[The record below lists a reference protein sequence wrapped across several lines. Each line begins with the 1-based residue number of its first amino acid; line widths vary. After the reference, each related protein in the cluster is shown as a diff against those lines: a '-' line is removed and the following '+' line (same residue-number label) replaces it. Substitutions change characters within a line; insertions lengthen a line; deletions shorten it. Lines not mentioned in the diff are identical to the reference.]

1 MTDLWSIILGLLLD
15 ILNLHVLPNNVS
27 TELSLRPPV
36 PGVFNFKTA
45 SLRTLRLV
53 FSTALSFLD
62 GLKFVVLLM
71 PLGLSENMVG
81 LLGMDLLRNKQL
93 LSELVPYILK
103 RFGFNLSVVAML
115 KKRNYLVILREY
127 VASCEYIK
135 RFRDLQKR
143 VASD

>member
-27 TELSLRPPV
+27 TELSLRPV

-93 LSELVPYILK
+93 LSELVPYILN

-115 KKRNYLVILREY
+115 KKQNYRYLVRIH
-127 VASCEYIK
+127 
-135 RFRDLQKR
+135 
-143 VASD
+143 